1 MGTLAFDDFCFGN
14 IGIIGDIGVIGK
26 VAGIRFMK
34 PAIFYMPAQ
43 KTGERG
49 GHLEMIQA
57 FFMGTLVFDDFCF
70 GNIGIPGNI
79 GTIGVVAAHNSY
91 SAALFIFGLWPAGKN
106 RGKGRTS

>member
-1 MGTLAFDDFCFGN
+1 MGTLA
-14 IGIIGDIGVIGK
+14 
-26 VAGIRFMK
+26 
-34 PAIFYMPAQ
+34 
-43 KTGERG
+43 
-49 GHLEMIQA
+49 
-57 FFMGTLVFDDFCF
+57 FDDFCF